1 MAYGAAVMLE
11 LHLHVRFDSVQDGK
25 DDEVFE
31 DEVEE
36 RVDEHTTLVDDISWA
51 NVGDICTII
60 LLRKDQKILGSNAM
74 WNSALKKFLNQMMK
88 RLMRLGNAIREL

>member
-36 RVDEHTTLVDDISWA
+36 RVDEHTTLVDDIS
-51 NVGDICTII
+51 
-60 LLRKDQKILGSNAM
+60 
-74 WNSALKKFLNQMMK
+74 
-88 RLMRLGNAIREL
+88 